1 MNLEKSKLEKEK
13 EKLLVTNVDMAEETK
28 NLILEKKQWEN
39 LKQVRYFFIYFVFC
53 CLSLSISIP
62 ILMSLPVLKSLCNT
76 QEVLQTN
83 EELAEEVDKLYKS
96 EDRILL
102 EREKMS
108 EEMKSLRATSQNL
121 KKLIHDLEEERS
133 KQKVV
138 IQKLFQE
145 NLNNRVLMVD
155 KFTFIF
161 KFSL

>member
-102 EREKMS
+102 EREKLS

>member
-1 MNLEKSKLEKEK
+1 M
-13 EKLLVTNVDMAEETK
+13 
-28 NLILEKKQWEN
+28 
-39 LKQVRYFFIYFVFC
+39 
-53 CLSLSISIP
+53 
-62 ILMSLPVLKSLCNT
+62 
-76 QEVLQTN
+76 
-83 EELAEEVDKLYKS
+83 YKS

-102 EREKMS
+102 EREKLS

-155 KFTFIF
+155 KFKFIF
-161 KFSL
+161 KFIL

>member
-1 MNLEKSKLEKEK
+1 M
-13 EKLLVTNVDMAEETK
+13 
-28 NLILEKKQWEN
+28 
-39 LKQVRYFFIYFVFC
+39 
-53 CLSLSISIP
+53 
-62 ILMSLPVLKSLCNT
+62 
-76 QEVLQTN
+76 
-83 EELAEEVDKLYKS
+83 YKS

-102 EREKMS
+102 EREKLS

-155 KFTFIF
+155 KFKFIF
-161 KFSL
+161 KFILLIITMSYRMDLERKKKETNLSDRRTTN

>member
-1 MNLEKSKLEKEK
+1 M
-13 EKLLVTNVDMAEETK
+13 
-28 NLILEKKQWEN
+28 
-39 LKQVRYFFIYFVFC
+39 
-53 CLSLSISIP
+53 
-62 ILMSLPVLKSLCNT
+62 
-76 QEVLQTN
+76 
-83 EELAEEVDKLYKS
+83 YKS

-155 KFTFIF
+155 KFKFIF
-161 KFSL
+161 KFIL

>member
-1 MNLEKSKLEKEK
+1 M
-13 EKLLVTNVDMAEETK
+13 
-28 NLILEKKQWEN
+28 
-39 LKQVRYFFIYFVFC
+39 
-53 CLSLSISIP
+53 
-62 ILMSLPVLKSLCNT
+62 
-76 QEVLQTN
+76 
-83 EELAEEVDKLYKS
+83 YKS

-155 KFTFIF
+155 KFKFIF
-161 KFSL
+161 RFIP

>member
-1 MNLEKSKLEKEK
+1 M
-13 EKLLVTNVDMAEETK
+13 
-28 NLILEKKQWEN
+28 
-39 LKQVRYFFIYFVFC
+39 
-53 CLSLSISIP
+53 
-62 ILMSLPVLKSLCNT
+62 
-76 QEVLQTN
+76 
-83 EELAEEVDKLYKS
+83 YKS

-108 EEMKSLRATSQNL
+108 EEMKSLRAISQNL

-155 KFTFIF
+155 KFKFIF
-161 KFSL
+161 KFIL

>member
-1 MNLEKSKLEKEK
+1 M
-13 EKLLVTNVDMAEETK
+13 
-28 NLILEKKQWEN
+28 
-39 LKQVRYFFIYFVFC
+39 
-53 CLSLSISIP
+53 
-62 ILMSLPVLKSLCNT
+62 
-76 QEVLQTN
+76 
-83 EELAEEVDKLYKS
+83 YKS

-102 EREKMS
+102 EREKLS

-155 KFTFIF
+155 KF
-161 KFSL
+161 

>member
-1 MNLEKSKLEKEK
+1 M
-13 EKLLVTNVDMAEETK
+13 
-28 NLILEKKQWEN
+28 
-39 LKQVRYFFIYFVFC
+39 
-53 CLSLSISIP
+53 
-62 ILMSLPVLKSLCNT
+62 
-76 QEVLQTN
+76 
-83 EELAEEVDKLYKS
+83 YKS

-155 KFTFIF
+155 KFKFIF
-161 KFSL
+161 EFIL

>member
-1 MNLEKSKLEKEK
+1 M
-13 EKLLVTNVDMAEETK
+13 
-28 NLILEKKQWEN
+28 
-39 LKQVRYFFIYFVFC
+39 
-53 CLSLSISIP
+53 
-62 ILMSLPVLKSLCNT
+62 
-76 QEVLQTN
+76 
-83 EELAEEVDKLYKS
+83 YKS

-145 NLNNRVLMVD
+145 NLNNRALMVD
-155 KFTFIF
+155 KFKFIF
-161 KFSL
+161 KFIL

>member
-1 MNLEKSKLEKEK
+1 M
-13 EKLLVTNVDMAEETK
+13 
-28 NLILEKKQWEN
+28 
-39 LKQVRYFFIYFVFC
+39 
-53 CLSLSISIP
+53 
-62 ILMSLPVLKSLCNT
+62 
-76 QEVLQTN
+76 
-83 EELAEEVDKLYKS
+83 YKS

-102 EREKMS
+102 EREKLS

-155 KFTFIF
+155 KFKFIY
-161 KFSL
+161 KFIP

>member
-1 MNLEKSKLEKEK
+1 M
-13 EKLLVTNVDMAEETK
+13 
-28 NLILEKKQWEN
+28 
-39 LKQVRYFFIYFVFC
+39 
-53 CLSLSISIP
+53 
-62 ILMSLPVLKSLCNT
+62 
-76 QEVLQTN
+76 
-83 EELAEEVDKLYKS
+83 YKS

-102 EREKMS
+102 EREKLS

-155 KFTFIF
+155 KFKFIF
-161 KFSL
+161 KFILTIDNN

>member
-1 MNLEKSKLEKEK
+1 M
-13 EKLLVTNVDMAEETK
+13 
-28 NLILEKKQWEN
+28 
-39 LKQVRYFFIYFVFC
+39 
-53 CLSLSISIP
+53 
-62 ILMSLPVLKSLCNT
+62 
-76 QEVLQTN
+76 
-83 EELAEEVDKLYKS
+83 YKS

-155 KFTFIF
+155 KFKFIF
-161 KFSL
+161 KFIP

>member
-1 MNLEKSKLEKEK
+1 M
-13 EKLLVTNVDMAEETK
+13 
-28 NLILEKKQWEN
+28 
-39 LKQVRYFFIYFVFC
+39 
-53 CLSLSISIP
+53 
-62 ILMSLPVLKSLCNT
+62 
-76 QEVLQTN
+76 
-83 EELAEEVDKLYKS
+83 YKS

-155 KFTFIF
+155 KFKFIF
-161 KFSL
+161 KFIH